1 MEDAFV
7 IAHLMKKNGLS
18 SASPASQEQL
28 QAVCKEYQE
37 QRGKRVGDT
46 VLRARKRAA
55 ITHALEG
62 MEQTNEWYTELAKED
77 GFHIME
83 GALPNLQIMPR
94 CSQIYTYDC
103 AFTGMSKTILGAPKE
118 LDAGRTR
125 PEPVISGQP
134 DHLLV
139 KVADSA

>member
-1 MEDAFV
+1 MATLRLRQTHGFLLSLYRCLAMEDAFV
-7 IAHLMKKNGLS
+7 VAHLMKKHGLS
-18 SASPASQEQL
+18 SAKSASQEQL

-83 GALPNLQIMPR
+83 GAFFTTFAFFGRGLIFGP
-94 CSQIYTYDC
+94 CTYHVL
-103 AFTGMSKTILGAPKE
+103 SY
-118 LDAGRTR
+118 R
-125 PEPVISGQP
+125 
-134 DHLLV
+134 HV
-139 KVADSA
+139 KDDLRSS